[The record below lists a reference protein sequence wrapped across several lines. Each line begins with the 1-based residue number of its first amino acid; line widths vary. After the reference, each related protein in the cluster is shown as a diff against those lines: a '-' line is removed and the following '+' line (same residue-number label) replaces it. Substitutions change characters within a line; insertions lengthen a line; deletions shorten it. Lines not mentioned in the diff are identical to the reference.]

1 MNIEIQQKLRNANLK
16 ITQARVIVFR
26 ALSEQKTQLTAKQIY
41 QQLYLNNQQISLS
54 TIYRVVS
61 DLEKAGLVTQNLNG
75 RDEAKYTLVDPSEA
89 EFLNIQCTDLAKINK
104 ASLIASLEK
113 VFHQFNVDVLEIEFS
128 TPITLNREIT

>member
-1 MNIEIQQKLRNANLK
+1 MNIEIQQKLRHANLK

-89 EFLNIQCTDLAKINK
+89 EFLNIQYTDLAKINK

-128 TPITLNREIT
+128 TPLH

>member
-89 EFLNIQCTDLAKINK
+89 EFLNIQ
-104 ASLIASLEK
+104 
-113 VFHQFNVDVLEIEFS
+113 
-128 TPITLNREIT
+128 